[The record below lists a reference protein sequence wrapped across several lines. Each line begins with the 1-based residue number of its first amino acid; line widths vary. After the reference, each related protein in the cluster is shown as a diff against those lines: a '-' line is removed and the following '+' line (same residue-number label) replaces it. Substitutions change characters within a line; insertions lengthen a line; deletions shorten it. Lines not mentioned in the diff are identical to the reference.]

1 MQSRRTTTVDNGIDT
16 ARGRALWH
24 LFLTIAL
31 VIIVES
37 LTLPPLIY
45 SDLRVQITSLI
56 ELIVSLMTESIKYY
70 NGCVR
75 TRFYL

>member
-1 MQSRRTTTVDNGIDT
+1 MQSRRTTTIDNGIDT

-56 ELIVSLMTESIKYY
+56 ELIVSLMT
-70 NGCVR
+70 
-75 TRFYL
+75 